1 MFVNMNF
8 VVAHT
13 KKIQNK
19 AKKKKQRTKTY
30 ARVHKKEKNLVEDWV
45 NSFYDEN

>member
-1 MFVNMNF
+1 MNS
-8 VVAHT
+8 VIAHT

-19 AKKKKQRTKTY
+19 AMKKKERTKIY

-45 NSFYDEN
+45 NSFYDEY